1 MDKSICV
8 TFSPTRATY
17 SYTNALLRER
27 EREREREKTK
37 HRDDDDTGVIFRWY
51 CFPSRRTF
59 CVDDATRTTASA
71 FVFVVFVGGVQS
83 GFSSFQLAQG

>member
-1 MDKSICV
+1 MDKSVCV
-8 TFSPTRATY
+8 TFSPTTY
-17 SYTNALLRER
+17 SHPQTRAFK
-27 EREREREKTK
+27 REREREKTK
-37 HRDDDDTGVIFRWY
+37 HRDDDDDDVIVRWY

-71 FVFVVFVGGVQS
+71 FVFVVFVFVGGVQS

>member
-8 TFSPTRATY
+8 TFSPTHKRAFK
-17 SYTNALLRER
+17 R

-37 HRDDDDTGVIFRWY
+37 HRDDDDDDVIVRWY

-71 FVFVVFVGGVQS
+71 FVFVFVVFVGGVQS

>member
-37 HRDDDDTGVIFRWY
+37 HRDDDDDDVIVRW
-51 CFPSRRTF
+51 
-59 CVDDATRTTASA
+59 
-71 FVFVVFVGGVQS
+71 
-83 GFSSFQLAQG
+83 

>member
-1 MDKSICV
+1 MWKWI
-8 TFSPTRATY
+8 RAFA
-17 SYTNALLRER
+17 SLFPQHTNALLR

-37 HRDDDDTGVIFRWY
+37 HRDDDDYDVIVRWY

-71 FVFVVFVGGVQS
+71 FVLVFVVFVGGVQS